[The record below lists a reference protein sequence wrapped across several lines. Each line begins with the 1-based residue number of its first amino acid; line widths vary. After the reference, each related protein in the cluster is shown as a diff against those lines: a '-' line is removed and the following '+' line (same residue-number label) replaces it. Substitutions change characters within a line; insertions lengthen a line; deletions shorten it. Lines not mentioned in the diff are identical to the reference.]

1 MFGLKGKSF
10 ESFVCKLFSRC
21 VGRRR
26 APAYGRRWR
35 RHGADWRALRYGNFS
50 SVYSKPPHR
59 HTIACMCWTLADSP
73 TMIFSRWTAIT
84 HTISIAVSLLSKLIV
99 PRTFV
104 AMNFKYLLSVAE
116 GLVKSAIGRGIR
128 FWSFAHLL
136 LWPAVGCIVLWN
148 WLFVLAVWSLR
159 RGLNTVYGG
168 RWTWTWFAALLTFSF
183 AHIIYL

>member
-26 APAYGRRWR
+26 APAYGCRRR
-35 RHGADWRALRYGNFS
+35 RHGADWRALRYGKFS
-50 SVYSKPPHR
+50 SVHAKPPHR
-59 HTIACMCWTLADSP
+59 HTIACMCWTLAESL

-84 HTISIAVSLLSKLIV
+84 HTISIAVSLHSKLKV
-99 PRTFV
+99 SRTCV
-104 AMNFKYLLSVAE
+104 AMYLECLLSIA
-116 GLVKSAIGRGIR
+116 GGHVKSAIGRGIR

-159 RGLNTVYGG
+159 RGLNAVYGE
-168 RWTWTWFAALLTFSF
+168 RWTWTWSAAL
-183 AHIIYL
+183 